1 LGGWWFEAS
10 LSKKFARPHLNRQAG
25 CGGTCSQSFVGG
37 SWLKANPVQ
46 KCVTLSEKITKTKRA
61 GDMVQVVELLPGKP

>member
-1 LGGWWFEAS
+1 LQDPISTDKLGVVAHVLKALWVAE
-10 LSKKFARPHLNRQAG
+10 
-25 CGGTCSQSFVGG
+25 VGG